1 VEFRLTSAGG
11 VLVCGGQVIIRKEG
25 DNDFV
30 IEGPPTQAYFEARK
44 ALYQQYAF
52 V

>member
-1 VEFRLTSAGG
+1 M
-11 VLVCGGQVIIRKEG
+11 RKDG

-30 IEGPPTQAYFEARK
+30 IEGPPVHAYWEARK

>member
-1 VEFRLTSAGG
+1 V
-11 VLVCGGQVIIRKEG
+11 QDG

-30 IEGPPTQAYFEARK
+30 IEGPPVHAYWEARK
-44 ALYQQYAF
+44 ALYSTFAF